1 MIKVGIVK
9 FFGIA
14 AFFMH
19 LWDDE
24 RELTYTFAFPFIFVI
39 ILFIGIAFTNPE
51 GVIGLP
57 AWCSPDIIGSY
68 SSTKP

>member
-1 MIKVGIVK
+1 
-9 FFGIA
+9 
-14 AFFMH
+14 MH

-51 GVIGLP
+51 GVVGLP
-57 AWCSPDIIGSY
+57 AWCSPDILEVIPL
-68 SSTKP
+68 TKP